1 MREREALI
9 DSGESCLLMVF
20 LSDKCIQNS
29 ATRKPE
35 S

>member
-20 LSDKCIQNS
+20 LLRQMYSKLGYQK
-29 ATRKPE
+29 T
-35 S
+35 